1 MKPDTIKRVVC
12 GLGLILSMISL
23 LASINLFVYF
33 TGFMST
39 MTLLDAIGA
48 SLLTVFAMAW
58 SMIGWMWI
66 IIKALNAI
74 FD

>member
-1 MKPDTIKRVVC
+1 MKPDTIRRVVC
-12 GLGLILSMISL
+12 GLGLILSMMSL

-48 SLLTVFAMAW
+48 SLLTVFAMSW
-58 SMIGWMWI
+58 SMVGWMWI